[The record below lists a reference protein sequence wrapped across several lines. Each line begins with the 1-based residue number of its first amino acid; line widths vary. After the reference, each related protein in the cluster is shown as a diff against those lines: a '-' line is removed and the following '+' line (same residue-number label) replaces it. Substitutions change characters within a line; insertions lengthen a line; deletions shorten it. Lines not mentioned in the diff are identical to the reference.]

1 MPRQTPDP
9 QTIFHLVPAKKS
21 VKAREILLL
30 RDNESF
36 VSLCPEA
43 KGDEAED
50 QYGLE
55 IGYHVRKRTV
65 PQVITEVGRDA
76 DLILPGKSISQ
87 VHFSFE
93 FHPESRQIMLCDR
106 SRLRNTKILPVGFRN
121 DGDFRQVVLQPGTK
135 YCISAGGEQLNQY
148 IFDLVWPEKSADVLQ
163 ETEKEYQRAEASAQ
177 NPRYARTIEEGP
189 TELPSWYNTRLH
201 TPTVGAVLRTT
212 EGEFL
217 GKGAFGEVRK
227 AVDLDSGCF
236 IAVKK
241 MKLPPKVGPFPSHE
255 EDTLRR
261 EVKILSSISH
271 VCPCTRSL

>member
-1 MPRQTPDP
+1 
-9 QTIFHLVPAKKS
+9 
-21 VKAREILLL
+21 
-30 RDNESF
+30 
-36 VSLCPEA
+36 
-43 KGDEAED
+43 
-50 QYGLE
+50 
-55 IGYHVRKRTV
+55 
-65 PQVITEVGRDA
+65 
-76 DLILPGKSISQ
+76 
-87 VHFSFE
+87 
-93 FHPESRQIMLCDR
+93 MLCDR

-271 VCPCTRSL
+271 KNIVEYLGSTGWDTGTVHVYMSLKAGNVCDLLEKSPNIGYDEKILTRLLHEMLEALDYLAFRGWCHRDVKPENILYTPSGNEGYVFQLADFGLANQQRLANT